1 MAKQTFNDEQIININ
16 LMLAHIR
23 CVSELIHT
31 LPEHKFEFKAYFKE
45 LFDTVKKYEEAL
57 NKMTNYN
64 EDSEGTKQQNNVY
77 DNLMEVTYTIRNI
90 ILNIEEKENE

>member
-45 LFDTVKKYEEAL
+45 LFDTVKTYEEAL